1 MIIPDF
7 LTLDEVGLYCSTGN
21 FYLDPQQP
29 VSTAVIS
36 HAHGDHAVRGNQSVY
51 CTAATAAIMTLR
63 YKKNAGEIFN
73 IYSFGESFEV
83 GGVRISFIPA
93 GHILGS
99 AQVLMEYRNIRYLYT
114 GDYKLQ
120 TDRTCEP
127 IEFVEADVLI
137 TETTFADPQVQHPDP
152 VTEIQKLNES
162 AHNVLLG
169 AYSLG
174 KAQRLIN
181 LITDNCPG
189 RKILVHYGILPLNQ
203 LYEKF
208 GFKPGVYEPYNRKLM
223 KQPGMGYV
231 YIVPPMTFDSYF
243 RAKNV
248 MRAFASG
255 WKQLQRHNDFE
266 LLISDHVDWNDILQ
280 MIGMVKP
287 KEIWTIHGDG
297 RYLKKYFEDQ
307 LPIKILSRC

>member
-1 MIIPDF
+1 MIRNDF
-7 LTLDEVGLYCSTGN
+7 LVLDEVGLYCAPGN

-36 HAHGDHAVRGNQSVY
+36 HAHGDHAVRGNSTVY
-51 CTAATAAIMTLR
+51 CTAATSKIMELR
-63 YKKNAGEIFN
+63 YKKNAAQNFKLYAYQEPFTLGK
-73 IYSFGESFEV
+73 V
-83 GGVRISFIPA
+83 KISFVPA

-99 AQVLMEYRNIRYLYT
+99 AQVLMEYENIRYLYT

-120 TDRTCEP
+120 RDPTCER
-127 IEFVEADVLI
+127 IEFIEADVLI
-137 TETTFADPQVQHPDP
+137 TETTFADPLVQHPDP
-152 VTEIQKLNES
+152 VSEIAKLNS
-162 AHNVLLG
+162 SIHNVLLG

-181 LITDNCPG
+181 LITENCPD
-189 RKILVHYGILPLNQ
+189 RKVLIHFGILPINKI
-203 LYEKF
+203 YEEF
-208 GFKPGVYEPYNRKLM
+208 GFKPGIYEPYNRKLM

-248 MRAFASG
+248 LRAFASG

-266 LLISDHVDWNDILQ
+266 LLISDHVDWNDILK
-280 MIGMVKP
+280 MIQMVKP

-297 RYLKKYFEDQ
+297 KHLKKHFEEL
-307 LPIKILSRC
+307 LPIKILNKC